1 MNKSTFGNFIEK
13 PRNLY
18 IIDFL
23 LVLPFLIL
31 PLLVNLPFRV
41 NIFLSWEGA
50 YRLSI
55 GQVPFQDFGMPMG
68 FGFWLI
74 PALFF
79 KIFGPTF
86 ATLVKAE
93 VFINFLS
100 LLALRGTL
108 YNLRVKPLVISFALL
123 VFALTYVIYNFWP
136 WYNHTVVVFEMIAIY
151 FLTRYD
157 KDKSTTNNLVSIV
170 LAGIFTFL
178 TLYTKQDV
186 GGICFLFSLFLL
198 VYVMWKD
205 NAWMPLVAYIASFG
219 IMAVLLILPFADDG
233 FFYWFNYG
241 QPPHDSRVSL
251 GALLDIVFAQ
261 SIVEKVYLILL
272 VGGLLL
278 TVPSLKA
285 FFDNQKLF
293 FVTAVCALMITQSMV
308 TRVSSPLPTD
318 HMTYFHAFGF
328 VGAALFLP
336 WERWKGSVV
345 SIGLV
350 LVIVGFIFSAGT
362 WKYISGM
369 IPSSPNVDTT
379 ATAEAEPV
387 ASPWV
392 EGSLPTFKG
401 VLIPVGTKEGIDR
414 LMALPVM
421 KKPGLKLLNM
431 SELTPLAHEC
441 GFVPATGTPLWFHMN
456 VGMFQ
461 KQVDDINKRLR
472 DGYYDVVLFEHIE
485 SLPTFYPIAIQ
496 EELRRLY
503 FRFDTFPAPRKLEDG
518 TIEVFIRPD
527 LADQFGLKGAGG
539 LTTAVPE

>member
-1 MNKSTFGNFIEK
+1 MNKSTFGNFIER

-23 LVLPFLIL
+23 IVLPFLIL
-31 PLLVNLPFRV
+31 PLLVKLPFRV

-74 PALFF
+74 PTLFF

-86 ATLVKAE
+86 ATLIKAE

-100 LLALRGTL
+100 LAALRGIL
-108 YNLRVKPLVISFALL
+108 YNLRVKPLIVTLALL

-136 WYNHTVVVFEMIAIY
+136 WYNHSVVVYEMIAIY
-151 FLTRYD
+151 FLTLYGRG
-157 KDKSTTNNLVSIV
+157 KSTRRNLFGAIM
-170 LAGIFTFL
+170 AGIFTFL
-178 TLYTKQDV
+178 ALYTKQDV
-186 GGICFLFSLFLL
+186 GGICLLFSLFLL
-198 VYVMWKD
+198 VYVLWKD
-205 NAWMPLVAYIASFG
+205 NAWIPLVAYLGSFSV
-219 IMAVLLILPFADDG
+219 MAMLLIWPFADDG

-241 QPPHDSRVSL
+241 QSPHDSRVTL
-251 GALLDIVFAQ
+251 GALLDVVFAQ

-272 VGGLLL
+272 IGGLFLS
-278 TVPSLKA
+278 VPSFRE
-285 FFDNQKLF
+285 FFANQKLF
-293 FVTAVCALMITQSMV
+293 FVTSICALMITQSMV

-336 WERWKGSVV
+336 WDKWKD
-345 SIGLV
+345 SIV
-350 LVIVGFIFSAGT
+350 NVAIAIIVVGFVFSTGT

-369 IPSSPNVDTT
+369 IPTNAN
-379 ATAEAEPV
+379 ATAEAQP
-387 ASPWV
+387 AAAPWV
-392 EGSLPTFKG
+392 EGSLRTFKR
-401 VLIPVGTKEGIDR
+401 VLIPVGTNEGIER

-421 KKPGLKLLNM
+421 KKEDLKVLNM
-431 SELTPLAHEC
+431 SELTPLAYEC
-441 GFVPATGTPLWFHMN
+441 GFAPATGTPLWFHMN

-461 KQVDDINKRLR
+461 KEVNEIKQRLN
-472 DGYYDVVLFEHIE
+472 DGYYDLVLFEHIK
-485 SLPTFYPIAIQ
+485 SLPTFYPLDIQ
-496 EELRRLY
+496 DQLHKLY
-503 FRFDTFPAPRKLEDG
+503 FKFDTFPAPRKLEDG

-527 LADQFGLKGAGG
+527 LADQFGLRGAGG
-539 LTTAVPE
+539 LTTVDPE